1 VTTAIAGVVDATLVT
16 ALGLLVCVALRRRS
30 AALRHMI
37 LAATLA
43 AAAAAPIFE
52 ATLPHWELQVL
63 SSSSQAI
70 STTPGLSADG
80 VGEAFAAPTGMP
92 AAPRVTWSAL
102 LLALWGIGFVVV
114 WAGLL
119 AGFVRLVSMTRRCRP
134 APSNVWRARAE
145 ALSGQQSLSQRIT
158 VLESPDPAL
167 LLTWGVFRPRI
178 VIPAG
183 ARSWARERIEVVLAH
198 EIAHIARRD
207 WVVQIAA
214 ETVRAVYW
222 FNPLIW
228 VACRRLRHESEQACD
243 DIVLRRGIAAAD
255 YASHLLAVARQVVS
269 AGRGWASAPA
279 VANASTLER
288 RIAAMLNA
296 SRNREPLTRTVCA
309 LAVMAMLAVTMPIAS
324 ATLTD
329 DAVALTIAPAVVPD
343 IALVETDPVPLPTP
357 PAVAA
362 RPPRRAAVP
371 SAAVAPAAAAPGD
384 AQAPAQPTPATFGG
398 VVRDATGGVMPGV
411 LIALTDT
418 ASGMS
423 LSTTTDP
430 GGRFLFRNLAPSSYQ
445 FRASLPG
452 FATQTHPL
460 TLPSG
465 ADSQQSIVM
474 AVGMLMET
482 VTVAG
487 CGAAAVAPRPA
498 AGILAFDRSQLRA
511 PRLFDSM
518 RRVSALAQQG
528 VPVRVGGNIRAPR
541 QIKKVAPACPGT
553 PLPANGFVVILEATI
568 GVDGLIKDIRALRPK
583 PGELQQEFAQAAM
596 DAVRQWEYTPTLL
609 NNVPTPVIMTVTV
622 SYTR

>member
-1 VTTAIAGVVDATLVT
+1 V
-16 ALGLLVCVALRRRS
+16 
-30 AALRHMI
+30 
-37 LAATLA
+37 
-43 AAAAAPIFE
+43 
-52 ATLPHWELQVL
+52 
-63 SSSSQAI
+63 
-70 STTPGLSADG
+70 
-80 VGEAFAAPTGMP
+80 P
-92 AAPRVTWSAL
+92 AAPRVTWTAL
-102 LLALWGIGFVVV
+102 LLAVWGMGFVVV

-119 AGFVRLVSMTRRCRP
+119 AGFVRLVAMTRRCRP
-134 APSNVWRARAE
+134 APLSLWHARAA
-145 ALSGQQSLSQRIT
+145 ALLGQQGLSRRVT

-178 VIPAG
+178 VVPAR
-183 ARSWARERIEVVLAH
+183 ARSWAPERIEVVLAH

-207 WVVQIAA
+207 WAVQIAA
-214 ETVRAVYW
+214 ETVRAVHW

-243 DIVLRRGIAAAD
+243 DTVLRRGIPAAD
-255 YASHLLAVARQVVS
+255 YAAHLLAVARQVVT

-296 SRNREPLTRTVCA
+296 SRNREPLTRTVCV
-309 LAVMAMLAVTMPIAS
+309 LAVIAMLAVAMPIAS
-324 ATLTD
+324 ATLTED
-329 DAVALTIAPAVVPD
+329 VALTMAPAVVAD
-343 IALVETDPVPLPTP
+343 IALAAPEPATLPTP
-357 PAVAA
+357 PADTP
-362 RPPRRAAVP
+362 RPPRRTALPRAEMPAAETP
-371 SAAVAPAAAAPGD
+371 VALPAAAMPAE
-384 AQAPAQPTPATFGG
+384 APAQPAPATFGG
-398 VVRDATGGVMPGV
+398 VVRDATGGAMPGV

-518 RRVSALAQQG
+518 RRVSTLAQQG
-528 VPVRVGGNIRAPR
+528 VPVRVGGNIRAPK

-553 PLPANGFVVILEATI
+553 QLPANGFVVILEATI
-568 GVDGLIKDIRALRPK
+568 GADGLVKDIRALRPK
-583 PGELQQEFAQAAM
+583 PGELQQEFAQAAI

-609 NNVPTPVIMTVTV
+609 NNVPTPVLMTVTV